1 MPRHAR
7 RTYDPVADFTPV
19 ARLATAPMVLV
30 GNPRTTPEGGV
41 AAFAAAMKA

>member
-1 MPRHAR
+1 
-7 RTYDPVADFTPV
+7 
-19 ARLATAPMVLV
+19 MVLV